1 MRLIFAT
8 NNKHKMSEIIDILGK
23 KFKDI
28 IFIMSDLGININPNE
43 DGKTFLENA
52 NIKSEALFE
61 AMKEKK
67 LLENEDYIIADDTGL
82 CIDFLDGAPGIYSA
96 RFLGEN
102 TNQSDKNNKILELMK
117 NVPDIDRKAYFITI
131 LSVIEV
137 VDAAS
142 YSVIEHSFEGKVE
155 GYIAKSIEKT
165 EGFGYDPIFAVGD
178 PSDIKKGMVKTYS
191 NLGIDEKNKIS
202 HRARAL
208 HKFVHYLEKKHN
220 I

>member
-8 NNKHKMSEIIDILGK
+8 NNKHKMSEIIDILGEK
-23 KFKDI
+23 YKDI
-28 IFIMSDLGININPNE
+28 IFIMSDLGININPDE
-43 DGKTFLENA
+43 SGKTFLENA
-52 NIKSEALFE
+52 NIKSKALYD
-61 AMKEKK
+61 AMREKGI
-67 LLENEDYIIADDTGL
+67 LQNNDYLIADDTGL

-102 TNQSDKNNKILELMK
+102 TSQSDKNIKILELMK
-117 NVPDIDRKAYFITI
+117 NVSDLDRKAYFITI

-137 VDAAS
+137 VDARANIS
-142 YSVIEHSFEGKVE
+142 KLQSFEARVD

-178 PSDIKKGMVKTYS
+178 PGDMKSGLVKTYS
-191 NLGIDEKNKIS
+191 NMGIGEKNKIS